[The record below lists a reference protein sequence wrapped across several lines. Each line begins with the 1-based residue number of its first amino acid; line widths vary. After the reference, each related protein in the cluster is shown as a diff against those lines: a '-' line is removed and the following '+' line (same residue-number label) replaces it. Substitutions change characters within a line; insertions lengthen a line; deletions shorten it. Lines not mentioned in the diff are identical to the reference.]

1 MSLEALL
8 FQVLCILTV
17 VALVLARIERNKKPM
32 PGCTRTQATR
42 NAPTSITK

>member
-8 FQVLCILTV
+8 FQVLCVI
-17 VALVLARIERNKKPM
+17 ALFAMGMCIVERTRNRKPM

-42 NAPTSITK
+42 ISQTAK

>member
-1 MSLEALL
+1 MSLEALF

-17 VALVLARIERNKKPM
+17 VAFVLARIEGNKKPA
-32 PGCTRTQATR
+32 PGCTREQATR